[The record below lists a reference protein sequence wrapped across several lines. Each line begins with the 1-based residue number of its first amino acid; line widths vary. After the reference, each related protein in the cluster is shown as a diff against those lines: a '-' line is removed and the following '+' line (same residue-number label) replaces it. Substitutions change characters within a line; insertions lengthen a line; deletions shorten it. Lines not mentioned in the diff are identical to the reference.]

1 MFLASCVK
9 RWRIIDIGFPSSFYT
24 FLSWLTSA
32 FRNQKTSL
40 SLSLSLSLSRSICA
54 CHRCAGAN
62 ANLLCII
69 PILSDVPKETKYF
82 VLSMTSYSALYLWSF
97 YMWDWICSWHSIIR
111 HLWEAKF
118 NLTTNKMEQ
127 LSCPQIRGWNDLW
140 QVVVQGTFSYKL
152 M

>member
-69 PILSDVPKETKYF
+69 PILSSLSSLVASWSHCHYIFILDEISTCSLSLMWFPDLRCNSYILNSSLADVKCLLVF
-82 VLSMTSYSALYLWSF
+82 YLIDF
-97 YMWDWICSWHSIIR
+97 TLIR
-111 HLWEAKF
+111 LKTHK
-118 NLTTNKMEQ
+118 
-127 LSCPQIRGWNDLW
+127 
-140 QVVVQGTFSYKL
+140 VVVC
-152 M
+152 